1 MFCLN
6 CGKELPKESTFCPFC
21 GAKQEGVIDN
31 QLTDLSSIP
40 SQNNERLIKQ
50 YQNEIAFFKIQR
62 KKFIIIGSILT
73 FLMLAAIIAV
83 TVFLVFACIDITQL
97 AYYYDPDITFND
109 QNAEFIHVLGLI
121 ILYSIL
127 TVIAACGLEGGIA
140 LILIG
145 AIADSFK
152 ISKRET
158 KIKEME
164 GKNL

>member
-6 CGKELPKESTFCPFC
+6 CGKELLNGSTFCPYC
-21 GAKQEGVIDN
+21 GAKQEGVIND
-31 QLTDLSSIP
+31 QLTDLAATA
-40 SQNNERLIKQ
+40 SQNNEKIIKR
-50 YQNEIAFFKIQR
+50 YQDEIAFFKSQR

-73 FLMLAAIIAV
+73 FLMLAALIAI
-83 TVFLVFACIDITQL
+83 TVLLVFACIDIQQL
-97 AYYYDPDITFND
+97 TYYYDPDVTFND
-109 QNAEFIHVLGLI
+109 QNTEFIHVLGLI
-121 ILYSIL
+121 LLYSFLEIVVA
-127 TVIAACGLEGGIA
+127 TGFEGGIA

-164 GKNL
+164 GNNL